1 MSLLCST
8 ELQRK
13 RLYYSVED
21 VRHFVD
27 DAAMLPL
34 LEASSK
40 LYIHDGATYV
50 MDKTVRL
57 MFPDLPYER
66 KCVACNEVK
75 PLDAAFPKAST
86 EVHMRSRTC
95 STCTASQMRA
105 TNSQR
110 IATETKLCI
119 VCKIPKPKTSF
130 NLSAS
135 TCYTCNDK
143 KTAAKSLLKAEADPG
158 SQFCRACRRAKPLD
172 AFGPYASCTA
182 CREKTRAR
190 MAAKRQNA

>member
-21 VRHFVD
+21 VRHFVS
-27 DAAMLPL
+27 DAAMRPL

-40 LYIHDGATYV
+40 LYMHDGKTYV

-66 KCVACNEVK
+66 ECVECNEIK
-75 PLDAAFPKAST
+75 RLDTAFPKAST
-86 EVHMRSRTC
+86 EAHMRSRTC
-95 STCTASQMRA
+95 STCIASKKRT

-110 IATETKLCI
+110 IATESKLCI
-119 VCKIPKPKTSF
+119 VCNVSKPETSF

-143 KTAAKSLLKAEADPG
+143 KTAAKSLQKAEADPG
-158 SQFCRACRRAKPLD
+158 SQFCRTCRRAKPLD
-172 AFGPYASCTA
+172 TFGPYATCTA
-182 CREKTRAR
+182 CREKTRVR
-190 MAAKRQNA
+190 MAAKRQNV